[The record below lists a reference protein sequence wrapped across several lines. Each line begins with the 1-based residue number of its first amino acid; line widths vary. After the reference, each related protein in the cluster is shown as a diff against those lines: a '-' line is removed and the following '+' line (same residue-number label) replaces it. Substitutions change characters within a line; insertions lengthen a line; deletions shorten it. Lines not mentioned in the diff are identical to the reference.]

1 MCKKFI
7 VLGVLGAVAAVGLL
21 STGAMSY
28 VRTGYNTASAAVKE
42 SVPIDWEIKRARD
55 MIKSLK
61 PEIDKSRALVAREEV
76 KVARL
81 AKEVQAKEEML
92 VQSQKD
98 ILRLKG
104 DLEGTTSTRF
114 VYAGRT
120 YTAQQVRDDLES
132 RFDQFKVA
140 EETTRKLSQVLLAR
154 EKNLDAARRKL
165 DGMQSAKRQLE
176 VEIENLQA
184 RLTMVEV
191 AQTNN
196 PVDLDDSHLS
206 QTRDLL
212 DQLAIRIE
220 MQETMHSTE
229 GGLVGNIQL
238 DDPKSP
244 ELLNEIANYFDGTS
258 SKSEIE
264 GNSEVLLSSSND

>member
-28 VRTGYNTASAAVKE
+28 MRTGYNTASAAVKE

-140 EETTRKLSQVLLAR
+140 EETTHKLSQVLLAR

>member
-7 VLGVLGAVAAVGLL
+7 GLGVLGAVAAVGLL

-140 EETTRKLSQVLLAR
+140 EETTHKLAQVLLAR

-165 DGMQSAKRQLE
+165 DGMQAAKRQLE

-264 GNSEVLLSSSND
+264 GNSKVLLSSSND

>member
-7 VLGVLGAVAAVGLL
+7 GLGVLGAVAAVGLL

-140 EETTRKLSQVLLAR
+140 EETTHKLAQVLLAR

-264 GNSEVLLSSSND
+264 GNSKVLLSSSND

>member
-140 EETTRKLSQVLLAR
+140 EETTHKLSRVLLAR

>member
-7 VLGVLGAVAAVGLL
+7 GLGVLVAVAAVGLL

-76 KVARL
+76 QVARL

-140 EETTRKLSQVLLAR
+140 EETTHKLSQVLLAR
-154 EKNLDAARRKL
+154 KKNLEAARRKL

-264 GNSEVLLSSSND
+264 GNSEVLLSSSDD

>member
-140 EETTRKLSQVLLAR
+140 EETTHKLSQVLLAR

>member
-7 VLGVLGAVAAVGLL
+7 GLGVLGAVAAVGLL

-104 DLEGTTSTRF
+104 DLEGTTSTLF

-140 EETTRKLSQVLLAR
+140 EETTHKLAQVLLAR

-165 DGMQSAKRQLE
+165 DGMQAAKRQLE

-264 GNSEVLLSSSND
+264 GNSKVLLSSSND